1 MVWLLTRDLIL
12 FCTALFGLGAP
23 WLALLRSWSPLERT
37 TLAVAAALLTGWLAG
52 FGVYVAGLSLSW
64 FWLAPAAGLL
74 LTVARP
80 AAVLTLGR
88 DPEVRGLLAR
98 TALLALWCLGWQA
111 LVASYSGAAWQGDW
125 YEHYDRAHFFL
136 ARWPREFLFLDH
148 YPLPARP
155 PLVNVW
161 SAVLMSA
168 SGGAFYH
175 HQIFL
180 TLLSSLV
187 LLPASL
193 LAARWN
199 PRRSAQT
206 CLLLIFMGSPLL
218 VQNATFPWTKLPA
231 AFFVLLAWTQLTAA
245 PAPGRLLA
253 AALAL
258 SGGLLAH
265 YSTGVWVVAAGV
277 AWLLCHGHRLGE
289 KALRLEFGLA
299 TIGAAAVLLTW
310 LAWAVAHYGLATT
323 FTQNTTVSLA
333 PALSPMERLATAGAN
348 LLHTVCPVSL
358 VGLDHP
364 LLAQASPLGRFR
376 DGWFILYQL
385 RLWWALGS
393 VGGLVAVWLLWQ
405 APRSADWRFGGIALT
420 LAVGLNAV
428 VHAQQDRLGLTHI
441 CLQPLVLLGLAWIAA
456 GVDRVPRWLARL
468 FAAGWLLDL
477 LMGVGLHFLLQSRRF
492 SLAQP
497 DFTLAAQVNW
507 QNKQTLGLT
516 FLSDVHPTGW
526 AFLLIGGAGLTA
538 GWMWRRSLREKIP
551 APVPSAEAVS
561 RL

>member
-1 MVWLLTRDLIL
+1 MAWLLTRDLFL
-12 FCTALFGLGAP
+12 FCIALFGLGAP
-23 WLALLRSWSPLERT
+23 WLPLLKNWTPVERT
-37 TLAVAAALLTGWLAG
+37 TLAVAAALITGWLAG
-52 FGVYVAGLSLSW
+52 FGAYLAGLPLSW

-74 LTVARP
+74 LT
-80 AAVLTLGR
+80 AAQPSAVRTVGR

-125 YEHYDRAHFFL
+125 FEHFDRAHFFL

-148 YPLPARP
+148 YPLTARP
-155 PLVNVW
+155 PLLNLW

-175 HQIFL
+175 HQVFL
-180 TLLSSLV
+180 TLFSSLV

-193 LAARWN
+193 LAARWS
-199 PRRSAQT
+199 RHRSTQA

-231 AFFVLLAWTQLTAA
+231 AFFVLLAWNQLTAA

-258 SGGLLAH
+258 GGGLLVH
-265 YSTGVWVVAAGV
+265 YSTAVWVVAAGA
-277 AWLLCHGHRLGE
+277 AWLLCRGRLLRE
-289 KALRLEFGLA
+289 KAVRHELGLA
-299 TIGAAAVLLTW
+299 MIGAAAVVLTW
-310 LAWAVAHYGLATT
+310 LAWAVAQYGLAAT

-333 PALSPMERLATAGAN
+333 PAFSPAERLVNSGWN
-348 LLHTVCPVSL
+348 VVHTVCPVSL

-364 LLAQASPLGRFR
+364 LLAQGSSLGRFR

-393 VGGLVAVWLLWQ
+393 VGGLVAVWLLWNS
-405 APRSADWRFGGIALT
+405 PRSAAWRFGGIALL
-420 LAVGLNAV
+420 LAVALNAV
-428 VHAQQDRLGLTHI
+428 VHTQPDLLGLTHI
-441 CLQPLVLLGLAWIAA
+441 CLQPMVLLGLGWIAA
-456 GVDRVPRWLARL
+456 GMDRVPRWLARL
-468 FAAGWLLDL
+468 YAAGWLLDL

-492 SLAQP
+492 SLDQP
-497 DFTLAAQVNW
+497 DFTLAAQANW

-516 FLSDVHPTGW
+516 FLSNVHSTGW
-526 AFLLIGGAGLTA
+526 ALLLIGGAGLTA
-538 GWMWRRSLREKIP
+538 GWMWRRSLSENLP

-561 RL
+561 RV